1 MRKSPLKN
9 HQKKNFLKRKILNL
23 YQNQKELKY
32 INLLISCKGVVNI
45 SNMKIQHERTLIQK
59 INIVRKLKQTFCGEM
74 GHKSIDCKK
83 RKANIVKFYAE
94 EFEKIQEELYSISLA
109 TYDALSSCY
118 EYISSQNHTD
128 NTNTRSYSA
137 MKITKEIELV
147 KLEEQENAKNYTS
160 VITFNQRLY
169 EKIISK

>member
-1 MRKSPLKN
+1 MLKN
-9 HQKKNFLKRKILNL
+9 LK
-23 YQNQKELKY
+23 
-32 INLLISCKGVVNI
+32 
-45 SNMKIQHERTLIQK
+45 KIQ
-59 INIVRKLKQTFCGEM
+59 
-74 GHKSIDCKK
+74 
-83 RKANIVKFYAE
+83 
-94 EFEKIQEELYSISLA
+94 ELYSINPA